1 VILVYLRPGYS
12 MVSALASVIKFL
24 GLVTLISY
32 VTRACN
38 FKSPFF
44 YWYIYFTLEIRS
56 VKNRL
61 VETPFYTITFVID
74 VIARS

>member
-1 VILVYLRPGYS
+1 

-56 VKNRL
+56 VKYRL
-61 VETPFYTITFVID
+61 VETPTIQAIDFKKTFYTITFVID